1 MPLTDRMPTA
11 TRLVSAL
18 CLGGLGWIASEM
30 IRPLMPPETAFGW
43 FNWVNVALGVLCG
56 WFVLGPRSG
65 RGYGEAIGAGLT
77 GLGAL
82 VFWALFAQSFYEM
95 ISRSLDRRYDGPVEA
110 LIGIFE
116 NAMELGQHV
125 IDLPL
130 IATLIGGGILS
141 GFVAEFVARRW
152 T

>member
-11 TRLVSAL
+11 ARLVSAI
-18 CLGGLGWIASEM
+18 CLGALGWIASEM

-43 FNWVNVALGVLCG
+43 FNWVNVGLGALCG

-65 RGYGEAIGAGLT
+65 HGYNEAIGAGLT

-82 VFWALFAQSFYEM
+82 VFWAFFAQSFWKM
-95 ISRSLDRRYDGPVEA
+95 IDMSLDRRYDGPVEA

-116 NAMELGQHV
+116 NAMDYGQYL
-125 IDLPL
+125 IDVPL
-130 IATLIGGGILS
+130 IATLIVGGILS
-141 GFVAEFVARRW
+141 GFIAEYVARRW